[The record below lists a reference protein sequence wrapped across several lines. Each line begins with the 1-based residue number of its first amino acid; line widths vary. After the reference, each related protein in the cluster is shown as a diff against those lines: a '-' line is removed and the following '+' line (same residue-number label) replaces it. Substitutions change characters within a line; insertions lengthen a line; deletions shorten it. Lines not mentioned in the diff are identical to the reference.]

1 MIYIYSEMDRHR
13 FSMEET
19 KLEVTKILKQYSENI
34 DQEIREAMANVDP
47 ADLREASQHLT
58 IAGGKKLRPSLVI
71 LSCEAVRGDPKSAIK
86 TAAAVELIHTFS
98 LIHDDIMDQDE
109 KRRGKPSVHVVY
121 GDSMAILAG
130 DTLFSKAFE
139 TVLRSEEDEVL
150 PIRILPAL
158 RTVADSCIKIC
169 EGQALDMG
177 FALRWDVQESEYLMM
192 IYKKTAALIAA
203 STMSGA
209 ILGGGTP
216 EQINA
221 LAEYGRLIGMAFQI
235 QDDYLDVA
243 SQEEDLGKPVGSDII
258 EGKMTL
264 LVVHAL
270 SKASDEDKE
279 LLLSILREGEE
290 ENVPRAVEI
299 LEKYGSIHYAWQVA
313 QNDVD
318 QAKKILDV
326 LEDSPAKDALLA
338 IADFVVERS
347 H

>member
-1 MIYIYSEMDRHR
+1 
-13 FSMEET
+13 MEES
-19 KLEVTKILKQYSENI
+19 KLEINEILKQYSANI
-34 DQEIREAMANVDP
+34 DQEIEQALVNVDP
-47 ADLREASQHLT
+47 PDLREASQHLT
-58 IAGGKKLRPSLVI
+58 MAGGKKLRPTLVI
-71 LSCEAVRGDPKSAIK
+71 LSCEAVGGDPNSALK
-86 TAAAVELIHTFS
+86 TAAAMELIHTFS

-109 KRRGKPSVHVVY
+109 KRRGKAAVHVLW
-121 GDSMAILAG
+121 GDPMAILAG

-139 TVLRSEEDEVL
+139 TVLRSEENMVSSN
-150 PIRILPAL
+150 RILPAL
-158 RTVADSCIKIC
+158 NIVVDSCIKIC

-177 FALRWDVQESEYLMM
+177 FAQRLDVMESEYLLM

-203 STMSGA
+203 ATKAGA

-243 SQEEDLGKPVGSDII
+243 SQEEDLGKPVGSDIV

-270 SKASDEDKE
+270 SKASSEEKNI
-279 LLLSILREGEE
+279 LLTILQDGEE
-290 ENVPRAVEI
+290 ENVPRALEI
-299 LEKYGSIHYAWQVA
+299 LEKYGSLHYAWEVA
-313 QNDVD
+313 QKDVNH
-318 QAKKILDV
+318 AKNLLDI
-326 LEDSPAKDALLA
+326 LEDSPAKNALLK
-338 IADFVVERS
+338 IADFVVERT